1 MAEATLARVGL
12 RGLVPTGVGPRPAV
26 ALERALG
33 EPFAGA
39 LASAFGALDDLDPG
53 AVWVLRRLDVRLA
66 VPASEPDPARQS
78 ARVAAGIAAAVAK
91 VVAAGPSAEA
101 VRFTSRAAY
110 VAAYV
115 RARVSGVVPGWVFAR
130 FEAIGPLA
138 PADALPAASRIADVD
153 LVDVV
158 ADLVAAGGWTRL
170 VATATDAEAV
180 RLVRALERRVAG
192 VAPGPEDVAAVVRAR
207 AERAAASGA
216 AAPWWERTSS
226 AASRL
231 TLLGVAGERAG
242 VSASLVA
249 AVRSLEPDAAARLAA
264 PAAGVDGVEPDVAKP
279 SLRAA
284 PDEARGGRA
293 AAGVPDAGAFAAA
306 GAPTFALLP
315 DLMELLDDDALRA
328 PSRVAGAV
336 RALVLRGVFGGALA
350 TGDPAVALASGLTGP
365 AEGAEVD
372 ALLDGPVSAW
382 AGRLA
387 SDPVLGWRHPDDDAW
402 VADAAARHPAL
413 GVASAALLRR
423 FARHLPG
430 FGRSGAAHLVPQVL
444 PLGGVARVTD
454 ELIDVALP
462 TGPLH
467 VLLAMAGL
475 DAFACRPPWLSA
487 RVVVTH
493 EVTP

>member
-12 RGLVPTGVGPRPAV
+12 WGLVPSGVGPRPAV

-39 LASAFGALDDLDPG
+39 LASAFDALEELDPG

-78 ARVAAGIAAAVAK
+78 ARVAAGIAAAVAR
-91 VVAAGPSAEA
+91 VVAAGPSGEA

-115 RARVSGVVPGWVFAR
+115 RARLAGVGPGWVFER
-130 FEAIGPLA
+130 FETIGALA
-138 PADALPAASRIADVD
+138 TADAVAAASRIADVD

-170 VATATDAEAV
+170 VTTATEAEAV

-192 VAPGPEDVAAVVRAR
+192 VSPGPDALAVVSRAR
-207 AERAAASGA
+207 ADRAAANGA
-216 AAPWWERTSS
+216 ASWWDRTTSP
-226 AASRL
+226 AARL
-231 TLLGVAGERAG
+231 VLLGVAGERVG

-249 AVRSLEPDAAARLAA
+249 AVWRLEPDAAARLAA
-264 PAAGVDGVEPDVAKP
+264 PAKEVDAVGADDPTARPQAAPAGA
-279 SLRAA
+279 RAA
-284 PDEARGGRA
+284 DTAG
-293 AAGVPDAGAFAAA
+293 GVPHTGVYAAA
-306 GAPTFALLP
+306 GAPAFALLP

-328 PSRVAGAV
+328 GSRAAAAV
-336 RALVLRGVFGGALA
+336 RALVLRGAFGGALD
-350 TGDPAVALASGLTGP
+350 TDDPAVALASGLTGP

-372 ALLDGPVSAW
+372 ALLAGPVAAW
-382 AGRLA
+382 AERLA
-387 SDPVLGWRHPDDDAW
+387 SDPVLGWRHAGDAAW

-413 GVASAALLRR
+413 GVVAAALLRR

-430 FGRSGAAHLVPQVL
+430 FGRSGAAHLIPQVL
-444 PLGGVARVTD
+444 PLGGVVRVTD

-475 DAFACRPPWLSA
+475 DAFACRPSWLVA

-493 EVTP
+493 EVAP